1 MGKSKRLKVRKADLG
16 FRDYLILGLVFA
28 LIIIVRVVTGIHT
41 YQYRQNQ
48 VETVKAIIH
57 KTVGN
62 EAAIIDKYFNEYLD
76 KLQMMALFPQIYE
89 MDEKTQEAF
98 LKNRSSMLDFEYM
111 FVVDTNGMGY
121 YFDEGVV
128 RNQKK
133 EPFFLDIMEHDV
145 FITAPYYGTP
155 EEQKVIITA
164 CVSIRDENG
173 KKVGVLCGAIDMK
186 ELQERLKE
194 SNTIEDN
201 EVYMISSDGCYVSA
215 DDMDKVYQ
223 RECIFEEENSNFDL
237 IKNAFRNGG
246 HLSGTIQRGGEE
258 YQASVAVLEGYN
270 LAILQCIKT
279 ETILDNSKGLERIQ
293 FFLEILIFCLAF
305 CVIRIILRWRKS
317 DERIN
322 TDVLTKCYSRA
333 AVEKMLDRLEHER
346 KHSVAIMYM
355 DLNKFKYVND
365 TYGHEKGDEL
375 LRIFA
380 SVLRQTLGREGL
392 VGRVGGDEFVA
403 VFMDKSSE
411 QLETMWSEVIREL
424 QKQSKTL
431 DFEYTISSS
440 YGYAIRKIGDSD
452 SLFQL
457 MRMADER
464 MYAYK
469 TSHRMARE
477 GEV

>member
-1 MGKSKRLKVRKADLG
+1 M
-16 FRDYLILGLVFA
+16 
-28 LIIIVRVVTGIHT
+28 
-41 YQYRQNQ
+41 
-48 VETVKAIIH
+48 
-57 KTVGN
+57 
-62 EAAIIDKYFNEYLD
+62 
-76 KLQMMALFPQIYE
+76 
-89 MDEKTQEAF
+89 
-98 LKNRSSMLDFEYM
+98 
-111 FVVDTNGMGY
+111 
-121 YFDEGVV
+121 
-128 RNQKK
+128 
-133 EPFFLDIMEHDV
+133 
-145 FITAPYYGTP
+145 
-155 EEQKVIITA
+155 
-164 CVSIRDENG
+164 
-173 KKVGVLCGAIDMK
+173 
-186 ELQERLKE
+186 
-194 SNTIEDN
+194 
-201 EVYMISSDGCYVSA
+201 
-215 DDMDKVYQ
+215 
-223 RECIFEEENSNFDL
+223 
-237 IKNAFRNGG
+237 
-246 HLSGTIQRGGEE
+246 
-258 YQASVAVLEGYN
+258 
-270 LAILQCIKT
+270 
-279 ETILDNSKGLERIQ
+279 
-293 FFLEILIFCLAF
+293 
-305 CVIRIILRWRKS
+305 IRIILRWRKS

>member
-1 MGKSKRLKVRKADLG
+1 MGKRKRLKVRKADLG
-16 FRDYLILGLVFA
+16 FRDYLILGMVFA
-28 LIIIVRVVTGIHT
+28 VIVIVRIVTGIHT
-41 YQYRQNQ
+41 FQYRQNQ
-48 VETVKAIIH
+48 VEITKTIMQ
-57 KTVGN
+57 KTVDN
-62 EAAIIDKYFNEYLD
+62 EATIIDKYFNEYLD
-76 KLQMMALFPQIYE
+76 KLRMLALFPQIYE

-98 LKNRSSMLDFEYM
+98 LKHRSSMLKFEYL
-111 FVVDTNGMGY
+111 FVVDTKGMGY

-128 RNQKK
+128 RTQKK
-133 EPFFLDIMEHDV
+133 EQFFQDIMEYDT
-145 FITAPYYGTP
+145 FITDPYYGTP
-155 EEQKVIITA
+155 EEQNVIITA

-186 ELQERLKE
+186 ELQEILKD
-194 SNTIEDN
+194 SNTIEGN
-201 EVYMISSDGCYVSA
+201 EVYMISSDGYYVSA
-215 DDMDKVYQ
+215 DDMNKVYQ
-223 RECIFEEENSNFDL
+223 KECIFEEENSDFDL
-237 IKNAFRNGG
+237 IKEAFQRSG

-258 YQASVAVLEGYN
+258 FQASIAVLDGYD

-279 ETILDNSKGLERIQ
+279 KAILDNSKSVERLQFLLEV
-293 FFLEILIFCLAF
+293 LILCLAF

-333 AVEKMLDRLEHER
+333 AIEKMMERLEHEH
-346 KHSVAIMYM
+346 KYGVALMYM

-380 SVLRQTLGREGL
+380 SVLKQILGKEGI
-392 VGRVGGDEFVA
+392 VGRVGGDEFIA
-403 VFMDKSSE
+403 IFIDKSAE
-411 QLETMWSEVIREL
+411 QLEHLWSEVTREL

-431 DFEYTISSS
+431 DFEYMISSS
-440 YGYAIRKIGDSD
+440 YGYAIRGKGEED
-452 SLFQL
+452 SLFLL
-457 MRMADER
+457 MRKADER

-477 GEV
+477 K